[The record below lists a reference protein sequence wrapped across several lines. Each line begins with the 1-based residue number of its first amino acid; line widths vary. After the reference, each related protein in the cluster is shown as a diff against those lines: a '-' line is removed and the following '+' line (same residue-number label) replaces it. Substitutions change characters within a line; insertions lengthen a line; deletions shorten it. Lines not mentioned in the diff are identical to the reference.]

1 MKPWSAAFP
10 ITANCTRTS
19 RGQVAGGVEH
29 LQPLLNARYDLF
41 YKLTVQKHRFRI

>member
-10 ITANCTRTS
+10 ITANCTRDI

>member
-1 MKPWSAAFP
+1 
-10 ITANCTRTS
+10 
-19 RGQVAGGVEH
+19 VEH